1 MTLPVIGKV
10 FGWVI
15 STRLVKSKSE
25 TKSRDPAVPCV
36 ISSTVQFV
44 FYCSSFPV
52 CVPECSQWS
61 LWKCL
66 EAPEV
71 GPTSAK
77 NPKSNTATFDQFP
90 PVLDHKSFLDP
101 IPAFVAWII
110 SNHQKK
116 YIFCYSLAEC
126 LSVRAVAP
134 VVRESLRAPR
144 ATGFGPRDGILGQ
157 IETASPMQV
166 FWHHVFLCEIHCT
179 IIIHTLCTE
188 KNK

>member
-25 TKSRDPAVPCV
+25 TKSSDPAVPCV

-116 YIFCYSLAEC
+116 KLHLLLLLGWVSECQGCGSCRPRKLKSSKGNWFWTSGWNFGSNWNSATDAGFLTSCISMWNPLHNHYTYIMY
-126 LSVRAVAP
+126 
-134 VVRESLRAPR
+134 
-144 ATGFGPRDGILGQ
+144 
-157 IETASPMQV
+157 
-166 FWHHVFLCEIHCT
+166 W
-179 IIIHTLCTE
+179 
-188 KNK
+188 KK